1 MKKKKAFFCAIII
14 LLIFSSCGSTRIYI
28 VRHAEKSMDI
38 KNDPPLTAEGKQ
50 RAILLSELLRNR
62 KIEKFYST
70 ETIRTISTAKPL
82 ADIMNRPIEFYSND
96 TLPKFIYRVLEDA
109 SNTLIVGHSNTIL
122 KVLMELE
129 LSPSITEVADN
140 EYDKLFIVSL
150 HSRDGLG
157 GYRLSLKETSYG
169 KPANTSKKK

>member
-1 MKKKKAFFCAIII
+1 MKKKQVFFYSIIFI
-14 LLIFSSCGSTRIYI
+14 LMFSSCQSTRIYV

-38 KNDPPLTAEGKQ
+38 KNDPPLTEEGKQ
-50 RAILLSELLRNR
+50 RAILLAELLKNR

-82 ADIMNRPIEFYSND
+82 AEIMNRPVELYSND

-122 KVLMELE
+122 KVLKELE
-129 LSPSITEVADN
+129 LTPSITEVGDN

-150 HSRDGLG
+150 HSRNGLG
-157 GYRLSLKETSYG
+157 GYRLSLKETHYG
-169 KPANTSKKK
+169 KSPNTPKKK

>member
-1 MKKKKAFFCAIII
+1 MKQKLLFFHTII
-14 LLIFSSCGSTRIYI
+14 LILIFTSCESTRIYI

-38 KNDPPLTAEGKQ
+38 KNDPPLTDEGKQ
-50 RAILLSELLRNR
+50 RALLLADLLRNR

-70 ETIRTISTAKPL
+70 ETVRTISTAKPL
-82 ADIMNRPIEFYSND
+82 AEIMNRPVEFYSND

-122 KVLMELE
+122 KVLKELE
-129 LSPSITEVADN
+129 LSPSIIEVADN

-150 HSRDGLG
+150 HSRNGLG
-157 GYRLSLKETSYG
+157 GYNLTLKEAHYG
-169 KPANTSKKK
+169 KPPITNKKK